1 MEDLENSFYANSSSN
16 SSDCKYHARAT
27 LYRQIAGG
35 FVFIVIWPLIVM
47 DFARFP
53 IGRTAAALLGA
64 VLMVVFNVINQP
76 QVFRTLGESDNLQ
89 TIFLLVG
96 MMIIS
101 YYFDR
106 EGVLTIISV
115 KMFGKSLSL
124 RKILWKVCLLSAV
137 LSAFI
142 TNDAACLLIAP
153 LVLNMYAK
161 KSTGNIAKELLPLSL
176 GIATSANIGGAA
188 TVFGNPQNVLIAAK
202 SDNVTLSHF
211 LIAELPTA
219 ILALLINIGLLHLI
233 FCRVVFHNDDAPT
246 ADDQEQL
253 VIDSE
258 SQSPAPSIRESRSQR
273 YGQFDRSRNPSE
285 TSLIAT
291 ERENRYASFQT
302 KNTDG
307 TVPIPTYMAGVAQH
321 RQQSIMVTST
331 RVADIGPAETLT
343 ISVNN
348 VTPVW
353 KRSTPEKLFIVWLFL
368 ISAVVLI
375 TLAINVPSLK
385 KRGVS
390 FNLGL
395 MPIAAAV
402 FTMLVDSILNRKY
415 QHDSMAKIDWP
426 VILMFMGLFVWIE
439 GFKTTCIPNIIFNA
453 LKKQMNLTKPLGVIV
468 FTIFIV
474 IGSNIFSNVP
484 LVIIIVDHLDE
495 FCGDGKC
502 QNEVVG
508 PLLLAWV
515 STIAGNLTLIGSIAN
530 LIVAEKAKKSDAK
543 YNLSFLRYLPYGL
556 ISTAV
561 ITIITVPCVYGLAC
575 LASKI
580 ISQ

>member
-1 MEDLENSFYANSSSN
+1 MENSFYANSS
-16 SSDCKYHARAT
+16 DCEYDDRAT
-27 LYRQIAGG
+27 LYRKIAGS
-35 FVFIVIWPLIVM
+35 FVFIIIWPLIVM

-64 VLMVVFNVINQP
+64 VLMVVFNIINQP

-89 TIFLLVG
+89 TLFLLVG
-96 MMIIS
+96 MMILS

-106 EGVLTIISV
+106 EGILTIISV

-124 RKILWKVCLLSAV
+124 RKILWRVCLLSAV

-161 KSTGNIAKELLPLSL
+161 QSTGNIAKELLPLSL

-202 SDNVTLSHF
+202 ANVTLPHF

-219 ILALLINIGLLHLI
+219 ILALLINIGLLYLI
-233 FCRVVFHNDDAPT
+233 FCRVIFRQAKGNDDAAT
-246 ADDQEQL
+246 DDHEQL

-258 SQSPAPSIRESRSQR
+258 SQSPAPSIRESRTQR
-273 YGQFDRSRNPSE
+273 YSQFDRSRNPSE

-291 ERENRYASFQT
+291 ERENRYASFHT
-302 KNTDG
+302 RNTE
-307 TVPIPTYMAGVAQH
+307 TMPIPTYRPGVIQH
-321 RQQSIMVTST
+321 PQRSIMVTST
-331 RVADIGPAETLT
+331 RIADIGADEALT
-343 ISVNN
+343 VSVNN
-348 VTPVW
+348 VIPVW
-353 KRSTPEKLFIVWLFL
+353 KRSIPEKLFIVWLFL
-368 ISAVVLI
+368 ISAVVLV

-385 KRGVS
+385 KKGVY

-426 VILMFMGLFVWIE
+426 VILMFIGLFVWIE
-439 GFKTTCIPNIIFNA
+439 GFKTTCIPSIIFNA

-484 LVIIIVDHLDE
+484 LVIIIVDHLRE
-495 FCGDGKC
+495 FCGDDLCSESNK
-502 QNEVVG
+502 VG

-543 YNLSFLRYLPYGL
+543 YDFSFLRYLPYGL

-561 ITIITVPCVYGLAC
+561 ITITTVPFVYGLAY
-575 LASKI
+575 LASI
-580 ISQ
+580 IIKS